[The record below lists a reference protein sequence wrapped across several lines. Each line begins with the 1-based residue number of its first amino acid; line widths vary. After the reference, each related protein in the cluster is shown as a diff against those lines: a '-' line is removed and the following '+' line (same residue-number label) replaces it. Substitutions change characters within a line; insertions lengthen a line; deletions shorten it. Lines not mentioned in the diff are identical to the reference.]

1 VSGIPGK
8 TIAVVSP
15 HLDDA
20 VLSLGAGIWDATRA
34 GAEVTV
40 VTAFAGDPSYDG
52 EPSAWDRRAGF
63 ESPLE
68 ALTVRRREDE
78 LACGRVGAQPLW
90 LPFCY
95 GGSPVDASELASQ
108 LDAAIRGAETVLIPG
123 WPLKNPEH
131 ASLALLALR
140 LLGGRQG
147 VGLYV
152 EQPYV
157 WWRAYSPPGLL
168 PLLAEAGVETITWTA
183 LHTTRAGRQAKRSA
197 LGAYRSQLKLLRGGA
212 RSLPLQ
218 WRIALYERRAD
229 GEGVG
234 WPKARR

>member
-1 VSGIPGK
+1 MSGIPGK
-8 TIAVVSP
+8 TVAVVSP

-20 VLSLGAGIWDATRA
+20 VLSLGAGIRDATA
-34 GAEVTV
+34 SGAEVTV

-68 ALTVRRREDE
+68 ALTARRREDE
-78 LACGRVGAQPLW
+78 LACACIGAQPLW
-90 LPFCY
+90 LPFGY
-95 GGSPVDASELASQ
+95 GGAPVDGSELAAQ
-108 LDAAIRGAETVLIPG
+108 LGEAIRGAETVLIPG

-140 LLGGRQG
+140 LLEGRQG
-147 VGLYV
+147 VGVYV

-157 WWRAYSPPGLL
+157 WWRAYTPPGVL
-168 PLLAEAGVETITWTA
+168 PLLAGAGVETITWTA
-183 LHTTRAGRQAKRSA
+183 VRATRAARRAKRSA
-197 LGAYRSQLKLLRGGA
+197 LDAYRSQLKLLRGGA

-218 WRIALYERRAD
+218 WRIDFYERRAG
-229 GEGVG
+229 GESVG
-234 WPKARR
+234 WLEAPR